1 MGNAWGNYRSRTV
14 VRGDTRRE
22 TALERERR
30 YLKLKVPNSLDYNI
44 AIVDGVEQRLA
55 IIDSDNYDQKTIC
68 SMPGEDIRCGARVD
82 WAGQH
87 WLVITK
93 DAKTELRTRC
103 IMLQCNYLLRFVGYD
118 GSIQERW
125 CYIEDGT
132 KYLTGE
138 WTDGFFVM
146 TRGDSRIAMTITK
159 DEYTSKFNR
168 ESRFLIDDYDSE
180 DVLAYRL
187 TKPMKVGGT
196 YGELDNTNGVFKFVL
211 SECNREDDDN
221 IELHIADYY
230 NSYPK
235 EKNKDAPEGKKVWI

>member
-1 MGNAWGNYRSRTV
+1 MTNKVDGKMVRNYFKNLVNRFFKILPMFENKDESLVVYMERAWWCDMGNAWGNYRSRTV

-30 YLKLKVPNSLDYNI
+30 YLKSKVPNSLDYNI

-132 KYLTGE
+132 K
-138 WTDGFFVM
+138 
-146 TRGDSRIAMTITK
+146 
-159 DEYTSKFNR
+159 
-168 ESRFLIDDYDSE
+168 LIDSFR
-180 DVLAYRL
+180 VA
-187 TKPMKVGGT
+187 K
-196 YGELDNTNGVFKFVL
+196 
-211 SECNREDDDN
+211 
-221 IELHIADYY
+221 A
-230 NSYPK
+230 
-235 EKNKDAPEGKKVWI
+235 A